1 MKNIRSDDS
10 PADAVSDEMEA
21 AGQTEDNAA
30 GSQQRKAKGRARAI
44 SGRSVVFCN
53 NRLDASGT
61 GGAAIIVSTLSNGM
75 YVDFIVRSGHSSD
88 PLECVPHQEFHVIDQ
103 LTQEHLETFEVSTSH
118 KGCVVR
124 FSSLYC
130 SVILYALVSTDCF
143 QFSMPAVCPN
153 RSR

>member
-1 MKNIRSDDS
+1 MAHAKFMKAIRSDDS

-30 GSQQRKAKGRARAI
+30 GSQQRKAKSKVGAV

-53 NRLDASGT
+53 NRIDASGA
-61 GGAAIIVSTLSNGM
+61 GGEAIIVSTLSHGV

-88 PLECVPHQEFHVIDQ
+88 PLECVPRQEFHVIDQ
-103 LTQEHLETFEVSTSH
+103 LTQEHLETFEVSASH

-124 FSSLYC
+124 FSSLHC
-130 SVILYALVSTDCF
+130 L
-143 QFSMPAVCPN
+143 
-153 RSR
+153 